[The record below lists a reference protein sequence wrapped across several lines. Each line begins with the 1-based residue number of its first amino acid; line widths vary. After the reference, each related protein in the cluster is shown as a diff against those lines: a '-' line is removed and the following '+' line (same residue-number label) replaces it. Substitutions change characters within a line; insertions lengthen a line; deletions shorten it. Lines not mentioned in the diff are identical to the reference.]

1 MKQLP
6 VFDYAKANEV
16 LRRGARNVLLGSAI
30 ATLSAAGLLVYFGPR
45 MNWDPFLSVV
55 VGSTFL
61 SCIWFGRAN
70 YRKLTPRVSEKGFEV
85 ADRSGRTTVP
95 WHAIQEITAGEQSIR
110 IRAPGH
116 PDTRIDLQA
125 VRNARPLW
133 HVIVARRP
141 NAIRLT
147 ISEDELLARS
157 APVSMQWSLLPTS
170 LRVASMA
177 FVAHGLLSLVSFLV
191 SSPPQFYQDQ
201 RAFGPLLR
209 VLLIWAFAA
218 GILRRE
224 GKRWILGVLAFALLS
239 ESVATLF
246 DLVPGTA
253 LTAGQMLMV
262 SGLLLSVVIGFV
274 AVCWPGRRKSFAQL
288 PREIGADPAGY

>member
-1 MKQLP
+1 MKQSPIL
-6 VFDYAKANEV
+6 DYAKANEV

-30 ATLSAAGLLVYFGPR
+30 AILSGAGLLVYFGPR
-45 MNWDPFLSVV
+45 MNWDPFFSVL

-70 YRKLTPRVSEKGFEV
+70 YHRLTPRVSEQGFELR
-85 ADRSGRTTVP
+85 DRSGVTTVP

-116 PDTRIDLQA
+116 PDIRIDLRA

-133 HVIVARRP
+133 DVIVARRP

-157 APVSMQWSLLPTS
+157 APLSMQWSLLPTS
-170 LRVASMA
+170 LRVASLA

-191 SSPPQFYQDQ
+191 SSPPEFYQDQ

-209 VLLIWAFAA
+209 VLLIWAFAL

-224 GKRWILGVLAFALLS
+224 GKRWILGVLAFALLL
-239 ESVATLF
+239 ESAATLF
-246 DLVPGTA
+246 DLDPGTA
-253 LTAGQMLMV
+253 LPAGQVLIV
-262 SGLLLSVVIGFV
+262 SGLLLSIVIGFG
-274 AVCWPGRRKSFAQL
+274 AVCWPGRRKAAVHL
-288 PREIGADPAGY
+288 PREIGADPTAY